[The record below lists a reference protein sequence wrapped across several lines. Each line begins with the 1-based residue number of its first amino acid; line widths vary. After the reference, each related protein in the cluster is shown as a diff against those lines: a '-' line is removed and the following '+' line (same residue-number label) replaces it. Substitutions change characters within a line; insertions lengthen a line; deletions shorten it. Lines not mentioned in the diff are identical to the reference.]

1 MNESD
6 IDRLGEL
13 ANIGAGHA
21 ATAFAHLVGRPIW
34 MDVPKVYDGSEPFV
48 GNGSHDEWTTGV
60 IFEFDG
66 YLSAL
71 VGILFRGAAS
81 ETVVRSVV
89 GEPTEPLSPHSIES
103 ALMEIGNIIAS
114 HVASAIA
121 DTVGVRLLPSI
132 PTLAM
137 WDAQREFQD
146 MIHARGGDH
155 TIRIECALRD
165 KSDELEG
172 LLVLVPDAVDGV
184 DTTPAGRA
192 GAPSF

>member
-34 MDVPKVYDGSEPFV
+34 MEVPKVYEGGEPFV
-48 GNGSHDEWTTGV
+48 GNGEAGDWTTGV
-60 IFEFDG
+60 FFEFDG
-66 YLSAL
+66 YLRAL
-71 VGILFRGAAS
+71 VGILFHGTAS

-89 GEPTEPLSPHSIES
+89 GEPEEPLPPHCIES
-103 ALMEIGNIIAS
+103 ALMEIGNILAS

-132 PTLAM
+132 PALAM
-137 WDAQREFQD
+137 RDAQNEFQQ
-146 MIHARGGDH
+146 MIEARGGEH
-155 TIRIECALRD
+155 PLRIECALH
-165 KSDELEG
+165 DESGALEG
-172 LLVLVPDAVDGV
+172 LLVLVPDAIEKLPPG
-184 DTTPAGRA
+184 GA